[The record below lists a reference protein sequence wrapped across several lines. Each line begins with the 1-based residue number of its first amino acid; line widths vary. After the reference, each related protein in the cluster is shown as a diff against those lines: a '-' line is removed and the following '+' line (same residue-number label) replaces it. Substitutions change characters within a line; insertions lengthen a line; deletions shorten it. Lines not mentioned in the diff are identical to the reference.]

1 MKFEEM
7 NIDPR
12 MLELIHKLGIT
23 EPTEIQEKSIP
34 PGMAGKDVIGQS
46 MTGSGKTLA
55 FSVPILHGVKR
66 DGGIQALILVPTRE
80 LANQVAEFMH
90 SVSFGGIKVCR
101 VFGGVSIE
109 PQISHLR
116 RAEVVVGTPGRVLDH
131 IERRTIELQNIKFF
145 VLDEADRMLDMGF
158 IDDIRRVIT
167 KLPKNRQTML
177 FSATIPDEIMYIIR
191 NFMKEPVKLKA
202 QIFVSKHQLKQYYY
216 NVRDEEKLSLLLH
229 LIKKEKPS
237 RAIIFTATKRMTSIV
252 ASILRE
258 NSVDA
263 EAINGDMPQ
272 TKRMNVMEGFHH
284 GKPHIL
290 VATDV
295 ASRGLDIKDV
305 THIFNFDVPNDP
317 DSYTHRIGRTARME
331 AEGKA
336 ITLLSPKDHE
346 PFRHI
351 IRQVKD
357 IEKVEEPDFPR
368 IQINMRAHD
377 HRGQR
382 SGGGFASRSGG
393 RRRSFGRRY

>member
-101 VFGGVSIE
+101 VFGGV
-109 PQISHLR
+109 
-116 RAEVVVGTPGRVLDH
+116 
-131 IERRTIELQNIKFF
+131 TIELQNIKFF

-393 RRRSFGRRY
+393 RGAVLEGGIDSLNKN

>member
-1 MKFEEM
+1 MMTAK
-7 NIDPR
+7 R
-12 MLELIHKLGIT
+12 M
-23 EPTEIQEKSIP
+23 
-34 PGMAGKDVIGQS
+34 
-46 MTGSGKTLA
+46 
-55 FSVPILHGVKR
+55 
-66 DGGIQALILVPTRE
+66 
-80 LANQVAEFMH
+80 
-90 SVSFGGIKVCR
+90 
-101 VFGGVSIE
+101 
-109 PQISHLR
+109 
-116 RAEVVVGTPGRVLDH
+116 
-131 IERRTIELQNIKFF
+131 
-145 VLDEADRMLDMGF
+145 
-158 IDDIRRVIT
+158 
-167 KLPKNRQTML
+167 
-177 FSATIPDEIMYIIR
+177 
-191 NFMKEPVKLKA
+191 
-202 QIFVSKHQLKQYYY
+202 
-216 NVRDEEKLSLLLH
+216 
-229 LIKKEKPS
+229 
-237 RAIIFTATKRMTSIV
+237 KRMTSIV

>member
-1 MKFEEM
+1 MIDMKFEEM
-7 NIDPR
+7 NIDTR

-34 PGMAGKDVIGQS
+34 PGMAGKDVIGQI

-116 RAEVVVGTPGRVLDH
+116 RAEVVVGTPGSVLDH

-336 ITLLSPKDHE
+336 ITLLAVRDHE
-346 PFRHI
+346 LFRRI
-351 IRQVKD
+351 LRQVKD
-357 IEKVEEPDFPR
+357 IEKAEEHDYPKIKVNIRSHDTRGPR
-368 IQINMRAHD
+368 R
-377 HRGQR
+377 
-382 SGGGFASRSGG
+382 GGGFGG
-393 RRRSFGRRY
+393 RKRSFGRRY

>member
-1 MKFEEM
+1 MIDMKFEEM
-7 NIDPR
+7 NIDTR

-55 FSVPILHGVKR
+55 FSVPILHGVQR
-66 DGGIQALILVPTRE
+66 EGGVQALILVPTRE
-80 LANQVAEFMH
+80 LANQVADFMH

-116 RAEVVVGTPGRVLDH
+116 RAEVVVGTPGRILDH
-131 IERRTIELQNIKFF
+131 MERRTIDLHGVKYF

-158 IDDIRRVIT
+158 IDDIRRIMSG
-167 KLPKNRQTML
+167 LPKQRQTML
-177 FSATIPDEIMYIIR
+177 FSATIPDEIMFIIR

-202 QIFVSKHQLKQYYY
+202 QIFVPKHKLKQYYY
-216 NVRDEEKLSLLLH
+216 NVRDEEKMSLLVH
-229 LIKKEKPS
+229 LVKKEKPS
-237 RAIIFTATKRMTSIV
+237 RAIVFAGTKRM
-252 ASILRE
+252 ADILAGVLKE
-258 NSVDA
+258 NDVDA
-263 EAINGDMPQ
+263 EAIHGDMPQ
-272 TKRMNVMEGFHH
+272 ARRMKVMESFHQ
-284 GKPHIL
+284 GRPHVL

-336 ITLLSPKDHE
+336 ITLLAVRDHE
-346 PFRHI
+346 LFRRI
-351 IRQVKD
+351 LRQVKD
-357 IEKVEEPDFPR
+357 IEKAEEHDYPKIKVNIRSHDTRGPR
-368 IQINMRAHD
+368 R
-377 HRGQR
+377 
-382 SGGGFASRSGG
+382 GGGFGG
-393 RRRSFGRRY
+393 RKRSFGRRY